1 MSIPTH
7 YLLSNLL
14 QHNVRCN
21 QGFQHGSGIVGW
33 MHPPVHRLLGWAT
46 CPSKLSLKR
55 NVWRLNQ
62 LRAITYQD
70 ALVKGLPAESDQ
82 ATINRFP
89 TLIDAVLLNIKGEKI
104 GNIADLIF
112 ETKTGNISYYLV
124 SRSNPKIPGTSR
136 WRLDLKILLD
146 QEPGCVSTNI
156 MTIDELPLIKS
167 SIRQDIL
174 KKSKKIKDNLL
185 EISNIANQRLEGW
198 LDEESL
204 DNTNKSYKNSDSD
217 DFELDDNFN
226 FRKNLSWLDDENFS
240 SSDKNNINL
249 YNENEEDPW
258 I

>member
-1 MSIPTH
+1 
-7 YLLSNLL
+7 
-14 QHNVRCN
+14 
-21 QGFQHGSGIVGW
+21 

-174 KKSKKIKDNLL
+174 KKSKKIKENLL

-198 LDEESL
+198 LDEQPLE
-204 DNTNKSYKNSDSD
+204 NYNS
-217 DFELDDNFN
+217 DNFN
-226 FRKNLSWLDDENFS
+226 FRKNISWLDDENFS

>member
-1 MSIPTH
+1 MAIPTH

-46 CPSKLSLKR
+46 CPSNLGLKR

-104 GNIADLIF
+104 GKIADLIF

-136 WRLDLKILLD
+136 WRLDLKTLLD

-174 KKSKKIKDNLL
+174 KKSKKIKDNLF

-198 LDEESL
+198 LDEKPLE
-204 DNTNKSYKNSDSD
+204 NSNS
-217 DFELDDNFN
+217 DNFN
-226 FRKNLSWLDDENFS
+226 FRKNISWLDDENIS
-240 SSDKNNINL
+240 SSDKNNLNL

>member
-1 MSIPTH
+1 MSIPTY

-198 LDEESL
+198 LDEEPL
-204 DNTNKSYKNSDSD
+204 ENTNIKYRNLNSDN
-217 DFELDDNFN
+217 FELNDNFN
-226 FRKNLSWLDDENFS
+226 WFDDEKLS
-240 SSDKNNINL
+240 SSDNNNNNL

>member
-21 QGFQHGSGIVGW
+21 KGFQHGSGIVGW

-55 NVWRLNQ
+55 NVWKLNQ

-70 ALVKGLPAESDQ
+70 VLVKGLPAQSDQ

-136 WRLDLKILLD
+136 WRLDLKTLLD

-156 MTIDELPLIKS
+156 MNIDELPLLKS

-185 EISNIANQRLEGW
+185 EMSNIANQRLEGW
-198 LDEESL
+198 LDEEPL
-204 DNTNKSYKNSDSD
+204 ENTNIKYKNLNSDN
-217 DFELDDNFN
+217 FELDDNFIW
-226 FRKNLSWLDDENFS
+226 FDDEKLS